1 MLVRMTVSMI
11 FEVTF
16 EKQKINYVHKFFLHC
31 NFFFFFY
38 KIVISSFNVIL
49 SNACYSCYQANI
61 ASDVLPLIYFQ
72 VWSITRVK
80 GACQIR
86 ASASVFPQ
94 DRRRNPFRCLLPC
107 QCHHSS
113 SQICETFYGNLI
125 KISSDTC
132 LTSAPASALS
142 LLSWW
147 NYGIVKGVGEDQT
160 TVQWL

>member
-1 MLVRMTVSMI
+1 MSTSFSFIAI
-11 FEVTF
+11 FF
-16 EKQKINYVHKFFLHC
+16 Y
-31 NFFFFFY
+31 FY

-80 GACQIR
+80 GARQIR
-86 ASASVFPQ
+86 AAASVFPQ

-125 KISSDTC
+125 KISSNTC
-132 LTSAPASALS
+132 HKALQPLHSLYSLDGIMALWKVWERIKPLFSGCKTRYLSIGTSAPD
-142 LLSWW
+142 
-147 NYGIVKGVGEDQT
+147 V
-160 TVQWL
+160 